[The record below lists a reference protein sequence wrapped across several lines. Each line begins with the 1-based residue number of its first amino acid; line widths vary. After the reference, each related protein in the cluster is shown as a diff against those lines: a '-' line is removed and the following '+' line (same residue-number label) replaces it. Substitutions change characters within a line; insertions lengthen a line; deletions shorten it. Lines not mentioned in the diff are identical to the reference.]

1 MRTTLLSPLAL
12 GAVIFAVLA
21 EPVVLWAAEPAR
33 LTGAEMDAI
42 TAGAVAVIVGALAT
56 ADSSS
61 SYASTST
68 STTVFSTPKNNVD
81 IGLGFGKAVACCGS
95 GAYTDVNT
103 AYSAE
108 GDKVIANSTINDTST
123 PMFSFSNGVT
133 TVIAI
138 DVPPQ

>member
-1 MRTTLLSPLAL
+1 MRINLLSSLAF
-12 GAVIFAVLA
+12 GAVVFVVLA
-21 EPVVLWAAEPAR
+21 ESTVWAAEPAR
-33 LTGAEMDAI
+33 LTGADMDAI
-42 TAGAVAVIVGALAT
+42 TAGAVAVGVGALAT

-61 SYASTST
+61 SYTSTST

-95 GAYTDVNT
+95 GADTGIQT

-108 GDKVIANSTINDTST
+108 GDKVIANSTVKDTST

-138 DVPPQ
+138 DVPSH